1 MPSLEAKPLGSPPLI
16 FLIQGTDQGKVR
28 SDPGVPHTCNTGRI
42 NPPLPSSD
50 TNCSAPW
57 P

>member
-42 NPPLPSSD
+42 NLPLPSSD